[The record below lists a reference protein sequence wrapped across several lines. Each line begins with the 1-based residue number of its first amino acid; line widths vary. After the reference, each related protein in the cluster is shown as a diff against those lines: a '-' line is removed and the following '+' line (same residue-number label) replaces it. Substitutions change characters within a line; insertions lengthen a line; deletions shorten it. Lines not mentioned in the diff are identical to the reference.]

1 MSCIFEAVEKNQECN
16 YEMRKSI
23 FISVFCLTGKSD
35 GGKFTLRAVTADP
48 ISDTNPISQKKKQ
61 ILSLSKKRQTLSLKK
76 VLPL

>member
-16 YEMRKSI
+16 YEMRKSN

-48 ISDTNPISQKKKQ
+48 ISDTNPISQKKETNP
-61 ILSLSKKRQTLSLKK
+61 IFLKK
-76 VLPL
+76 EANPI